1 MDEISVL
8 YIYANDSWKNTYVTE
23 FEDANDNIHVV
34 FEDGDTVSPDKFDYE
49 AYNSI
54 VINAEYLDEFKQ
66 SIKATQKTPPVLL
79 VVEPNNDTPLKKL
92 SNGFVDDIIKLHDV
106 EDTLLIKK
114 RLETIHSHE
123 LSKDKFQAINN
134 RVKELF
140 TAESVA
146 DVAKK
151 TVSAAQDIMG
161 YEFVGFHEK
170 QGDVLAPIQCTEKV
184 HEELGAPD
192 IEKGSG
198 IAWEAYRTGEIKAHP
213 DVRDAKN
220 ILNEETIIRS
230 EIAIPVNNFGVL
242 LIGSTKI
249 NDFSTNNITILEILC
264 QNAGKAIKQV
274 KQKQYIEKF
283 KYFVELSPDI
293 VQIINSSGEITY
305 QSEASP
311 VVSYDIPDFE
321 GKNILD
327 TVVDKHTDR
336 IKDELAAIKNGLDSV
351 YKTEYKY
358 ENTDTEET
366 YWFEARTQDTNN
378 TDEIDGMIRTLREIS
393 ERKETEEKLRTKN
406 KKLDQFTSVITHD
419 LRNPLG
425 VAKGYTNLLIN
436 NIDDESELMR
446 YANESISSIDRMEE
460 IITNMLTLTKSGDI
474 TGAKKKINLGGVI
487 DDAWKNIESRDATVT
502 NNLTEVM
509 VEGDKSS
516 LQQCFENVLRNA
528 IEHGG
533 ADVTIQFDTYSDGVY
548 IKDDGPGIDDK
559 ITDTIF
565 EMGET
570 TEGSGTGYGL
580 YITAKIID
588 EHGWDIRVDETVDD
602 GARFNIELEKET
614 YMDT

>member
-1 MDEISVL
+1 MDEINVL
-8 YIYANDSWKNTYVTE
+8 YIYANDSWKNEYVTE
-23 FEDANDNIHVV
+23 FEDANDNINIV
-34 FEDGDTVSPDKFDYE
+34 FEDANAITPDEFEYD

-54 VINAEYLDEFKQ
+54 VINAEYLDEFEQ

-79 VVEPNNDTPLKKL
+79 VVDSDHYTSLKKL
-92 SNGFVDDIIKLHDV
+92 SNGFVDDIIKIHDT

-114 RLETIHSHE
+114 RLETIHAHE

-140 TAESVA
+140 TAESVD
-146 DVAKK
+146 DVAMK

-161 YEFVGFHEK
+161 YEFVGFHEE
-170 QGDVLAPIQCTEKV
+170 QGDVLTPIQCTKKV
-184 HEELGAPD
+184 REELGAPD

-293 VQIINSSGEITY
+293 VQIINSNGEITY
-305 QSEASP
+305 QSEVSP
-311 VVSYDIPDFE
+311 VVSYNIPDFE
-321 GKNILD
+321 GENILN
-327 TVVDKHTDR
+327 TVVDDHTDR
-336 IKDELAAIKNGLDSV
+336 IEDELLAIENGLDSV

-358 ENTDTEET
+358 ESDDGSET
-366 YWFEARTQDTNN
+366 YWFEARTQDTAN
-378 TDEIDGMIRTLREIS
+378 TDEIDGVIRTLREIS
-393 ERKETEEKLRTKN
+393 ERKETEEKLRAKN

-425 VAKGYTNLLIN
+425 VAKGYTNLLID
-436 NIDDESELMR
+436 NIDEDSDLMR
-446 YANESISSIDRMEE
+446 YADESISSIDRMEE

-474 TGAKKKINLGGVI
+474 TGVKKEIDLGSVI
-487 DDAWKNIESRDATVT
+487 SDAWKNIESRNATIE
-502 NNLTEVM
+502 NNLTEVR
-509 VEGDKSS
+509 VDGDKSS

-533 ADVTIQFDTYSDGVY
+533 SDVTIRFDTYSDGVY
-548 IKDDGPGIDDK
+548 VKDDGPGIDSG

-570 TEGSGTGYGL
+570 TERSGTGYGL
-580 YITAKIID
+580 YITAKIIE
-588 EHGWDIRVDETVDD
+588 EHGWDIRVNELVND
-602 GARFNIELEKET
+602 GARFDIELERKIDEE
-614 YMDT
+614 